1 MQNPFGILHWGEGN
15 IGDAGITN
23 SNIHF
28 LGESEH
34 PFQLSEH
41 SPAIDA
47 GTLDIED
54 YTFPE
59 FDLLGNPRVV
69 GLSVD
74 LGAYE
79 FQGLIAN
86 FIAEPVSGEAPLTV
100 QFTDRSSGVI
110 WAWGWNFDL
119 DGSLDRFDST
129 EQNPT
134 FTYTMPGTYT
144 VRLVI
149 NQGGQTIIK
158 RDFIEVGTTDDF
170 DIFDIPLITSIS
182 VPFPNPFR
190 SRTAFKTAINEDG
203 RVRMTIYNVRGQR
216 VRRLIDEHKIV
227 GIYQI
232 VWDGRDDRGNNV
244 ASGVYNI
251 EMRHGTKRIGT
262 VKVSVV
268 R

>member
-15 IGDAGITN
+15 IDADPQ
-23 SNIHF
+23 F
-28 LGESEH
+28 LGEGEH
-34 PFQLSEH
+34 PFQLSER

-47 GTLDIED
+47 GTLDIEG

-59 FDLLGNPRVV
+59 YDLLGNPRVV

-86 FIAEPVSGEAPLTV
+86 FIAEPVSGDVPLTV

-119 DGSLDRFDST
+119 DGSIDRYDST
-129 EQNPT
+129 EQNPS
-134 FTYTMPGTYT
+134 FTYTKPGKYS

-149 NQGGQTIIK
+149 NQGEKSIIK
-158 RDFIEVGTTDDF
+158 KDFIEVKATDDY

-182 VPFPNPFR
+182 EPFPNPFR
-190 SRTAFKTAINEDG
+190 SRSAFKAAINEDG
-203 RVRMTIYNVRGQR
+203 RVRMTVYNVRGQR
-216 VRRLIDEHKIV
+216 VRRLIDDHKVV

-232 VWDGRDDRGNNV
+232 VWDGTDDRGNAV

-251 EMRHGTKRIGT
+251 EMRHGTKRVGT